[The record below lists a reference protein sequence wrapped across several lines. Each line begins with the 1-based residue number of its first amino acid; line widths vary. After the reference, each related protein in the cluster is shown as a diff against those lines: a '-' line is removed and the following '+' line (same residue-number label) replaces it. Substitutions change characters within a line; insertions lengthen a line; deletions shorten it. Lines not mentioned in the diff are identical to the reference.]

1 MSSDTG
7 PFHLTE
13 AGARRLARALFA
25 FVVLEL
31 AVGATL
37 QIVGS
42 VRYYEPFNPGEL
54 GFLFAFVLFP
64 VVGLLL
70 AARRPGNALGWL
82 LLAIGIV
89 AFEPLTSYGDYAL
102 AAGLGGAEW
111 AFGATSWT
119 WIPVIGLSGT
129 FVLFLFPDGHLPS
142 PRWRWFAWAIAIGMA
157 VGSVAILLAPG
168 PLTDVGQGGI
178 ENPFGI
184 EALRTVT
191 SVATAA
197 IVAVPI
203 GICGAAASL
212 VVRRR
217 RSGPTERLQIRWLA
231 SAAIVLAV
239 VYAGAMAVSLA
250 SEVGWEAGG
259 GWITVLQTVAVMLF
273 GLLPI
278 AIGIAVLRY
287 RLYEI
292 DVVIRK
298 AVIVTAIA
306 AFVTIVYAAVVGG
319 IGALVQ
325 THSTTGL
332 SFAAAAAVAVLFQP
346 ALGRA
351 RRIADRLVYGKR
363 ATPYEVLAEFSD
375 RVGETYAAD
384 DVLPRMARVVADA
397 VGATS
402 AHVWLRGGDRLR
414 VAASWPADA
423 ERPPTVTLDGFDIP
437 ALPGADAAFAVEHHG
452 EVLGALALA
461 MPPSDPLDV
470 SRSKLVED
478 LAAQAGLVL
487 RNVRLTEELRA
498 RLEDLQAAQK
508 RLVEAQDEE
517 RRKLER
523 NIHDGAQ
530 QQLVALTVKLR
541 LAEGLVERDPA
552 RLRDMLRG
560 LQGETQ
566 TALEDLRD
574 LARGIYP
581 PLLADQG
588 LGAALEAQARKSP
601 VPVRVEPDG
610 IGRYPQAVE
619 AAVYFSVLEALQNVA
634 KYAEATQVVVSLA
647 QRDGHLAFAVED
659 DGRGFD
665 QETATRGSGLQGIAD
680 RLGALDGVVDVRS
693 APGAGT
699 TISGRV
705 PAELA

>member
-1 MSSDTG
+1 M
-7 PFHLTE
+7 
-13 AGARRLARALFA
+13 
-25 FVVLEL
+25 
-31 AVGATL
+31 
-37 QIVGS
+37 
-42 VRYYEPFNPGEL
+42 
-54 GFLFAFVLFP
+54 
-64 VVGLLL
+64 
-70 AARRPGNALGWL
+70 
-82 LLAIGIV
+82 
-89 AFEPLTSYGDYAL
+89 
-102 AAGLGGAEW
+102 
-111 AFGATSWT
+111 
-119 WIPVIGLSGT
+119 IGLSGT

-423 ERPPTVTLDGFDIP
+423 ERPPAVTLDGFDIP

-541 LAEGLVERDPA
+541 LAEGARRAAIRPGSATCCAASRARPRPRSRICATWPEGSIRRCSPIRVSGRRWRAKPA
-552 RLRDMLRG
+552 SRRSRC
-560 LQGETQ
+560 
-566 TALEDLRD
+566 
-574 LARGIYP
+574 
-581 PLLADQG
+581 
-588 LGAALEAQARKSP
+588 
-601 VPVRVEPDG
+601 VVEPDG
-610 IGRYPQAVE
+610 DRAVPAGRRGRRLLLGARG
-619 AAVYFSVLEALQNVA
+619 AAERREVRRGDAGRRQPG
-634 KYAEATQVVVSLA
+634 ATRTAPGL
-647 QRDGHLAFAVED
+647 RRRGRR
-659 DGRGFD
+659 RGF
-665 QETATRGSGLQGIAD
+665 ATRRPRRAARACRGSPTA
-680 RLGALDGVVDVRS
+680 LGALDGVVDVRS